1 VNLSSAQFK
10 APLEFEKMIFA
21 VLTETRLP
29 PHLLELEI
37 TETTLIGLS
46 SDHGEMMER
55 LRRAGVK
62 VALDDFGTGY
72 SSLNYL
78 RRFPVDRIKIAQEFI
93 SVIGTSVEAASIVK
107 LILEFSRVFG
117 NATIAEGVETL
128 EQLSL
133 LQDWDCREVQGFY
146 FAPPMSAEA
155 IVPVLSNGTIKPSMT
170 NAAAFAA

>member
-1 VNLSSAQFK
+1 
-10 APLEFEKMIFA
+10 MIFT

-46 SDHGEMMER
+46 SEHREMMER

-62 VALDDFGTGY
+62 FSLDDFGTGY

-78 RRFPVDRIKIAQEFI
+78 RRFSVDRIKIAQEFI
-93 SVIGTSVEAASIVK
+93 SAIGTSAEAASILK
-107 LILEFSRVFG
+107 LILDFSRVFG
-117 NATIAEGVETL
+117 NEAIAEGVETR

-133 LQDWDCREVQGFY
+133 LQDWDCREVQGAY

-155 IVPVLSNGTIKPSMT
+155 IVPLLSNGTIRPSMT